1 MKHWILCASLL
12 LPTVGLA
19 CDDERSR
26 CEQQLLEL
34 LSYRTQAIQG
44 AFGDLSLAL
53 PTQLRIEFVKSDDPA
68 HRLLGRSIVYQPDS
82 KQLLLP
88 RSVMHARLP
97 HSLRHT
103 AYYWP
108 FYQNETLREE
118 FPIVEA
124 FDDAIWSMFLQE
136 AARSSGNTW
145 PHSNCNAIA
154 IGKRLPCRM
163 LLSAAARFVK
173 VRGELLFNENR
184 IDRIWPDDIAAFD
197 ERNFRQ
203 SDPDYADVLRFGG
216 ILLLRPLVAEFGVP
230 RVLAYVAQ
238 TPLLIEDDSLR
249 ISALRYQE
257 LARNVLGMR
266 KSTVQMSMVGTLSQ
280 LQRSKR

>member
-1 MKHWILCASLL
+1 MKQWILCASLL

-19 CDDERSR
+19 CDYERRR

-34 LSYRTQAIQG
+34 LSYRAQAIQG
-44 AFGDLSLAL
+44 AFGDLGLAL
-53 PTQLRIEFVKSDDPA
+53 PTQLQIKFVKSKDPE
-68 HRLLGRSIVYQPDS
+68 HRLLGGSIVYQPES

-88 RSVMHARLP
+88 RSVMNARLP
-97 HSLRHT
+97 NSLRHT

-108 FYQNETLREE
+108 FYQNQALRQD
-118 FPIVEA
+118 FPVVEA
-124 FDDAIWSMFLQE
+124 IDDALWSVFLQE

-145 PHSNCNAIA
+145 PHSNCNAID

-163 LLSAAARFVK
+163 LLPAAARLVK
-173 VRGELLFNENR
+173 VRGEMFFNENR
-184 IDRIWPDDIAAFD
+184 IDRIWPDDIAALD

-203 SDPDYADVLRFGG
+203 NDPDYADVLRFGG

-230 RVLAYVAQ
+230 RVLAYVAR
-238 TPLLIEDDSLR
+238 TPLLIEDDNLR

-257 LARNVLGMR
+257 LARGVLGMR
-266 KSTVQMSMVGTLSQ
+266 KPTVQMSMTGTGSQ
-280 LQRSKR
+280 LQRAER

>member
-1 MKHWILCASLL
+1 MKTWILCTSLL

-19 CDDERSR
+19 CNYERPR

-34 LSYRTQAIQG
+34 LSYRAQAIQG

-53 PTQLRIEFVKSDDPA
+53 PTQLQIKFVKSKDPE
-68 HRLLGRSIVYQPDS
+68 HRLLAGSIVYQPES

-88 RSVMHARLP
+88 HKVMSAKLP
-97 HSLRHT
+97 NSLRHT

-108 FYQNETLREE
+108 FYQNPALRQE

-124 FDDAIWSMFLQE
+124 IDDALWSVFLQE

-145 PHSNCNAIA
+145 PHSNCNAIT

-173 VRGELLFNENR
+173 VRSELLFNENR
-184 IDRIWPDDIAAFD
+184 IDRIWPDDIGAFD
-197 ERNFRQ
+197 DRNFRQ

-238 TPLLIEDDSLR
+238 TPLLIEDDNLQ

-257 LARNVLGMR
+257 LARDVLGMR
-266 KSTVQMSMVGTLSQ
+266 MSTVKMSMTGTRAQ
-280 LQRSKR
+280 FQRAER

>member
-1 MKHWILCASLL
+1 MKQWIFCASLL

-19 CDDERSR
+19 CDYERSR

-53 PTQLRIEFVKSDDPA
+53 PAQLQIKFVKSKDPE
-68 HRLLGRSIVYQPDS
+68 HRLLGGSIVYQPES

-88 RSVMHARLP
+88 RSVMNARLP
-97 HSLRHT
+97 TSLRHT

-108 FYQNETLREE
+108 FYQNQALREE

-124 FDDAIWSMFLQE
+124 IDDALWSVFLQE
-136 AARSSGNTW
+136 AARRSGNTW

-173 VRGELLFNENR
+173 VRGELFFNENR
-184 IDRIWPDDIAAFD
+184 IDRIWPDDIADFD
-197 ERNFRQ
+197 ERNFRPN
-203 SDPDYADVLRFGG
+203 DPDYADVLRFGG

-257 LARNVLGMR
+257 LAREVLGLR
-266 KSTVQMSMVGTLSQ
+266 KPAVQMSMTGTTSQ
-280 LQRSKR
+280 FQRAER

>member
-1 MKHWILCASLL
+1 MKQWILCASLL
-12 LPTVGLA
+12 LPSVGLG
-19 CDDERSR
+19 CDHDRRR

-53 PTQLRIEFVKSDDPA
+53 PTQLQIRFVKSKDPE
-68 HRLLGRSIVYQPDS
+68 HRLLGGSIAYEPES

-88 RSVMHARLP
+88 RSVMNARLP
-97 HSLRHT
+97 NSLRHT

-108 FYQNETLREE
+108 FYQNPALREE

-124 FDDAIWSMFLQE
+124 IDDALWSVFLQE

-145 PHSNCNAIA
+145 PHSNCNANVID
-154 IGKRLPCRM
+154 KRLPCRM

-173 VRGELLFNENR
+173 VRGELVFNENR

-197 ERNFRQ
+197 DRNFRPN
-203 SDPDYADVLRFGG
+203 DPDYADVLRSGG

-257 LARNVLGMR
+257 LARDVLGMR
-266 KSTVQMSMVGTLSQ
+266 TPAVQMSMTGTRSQ
-280 LQRSKR
+280 FQRAER